1 MAYTSWRGVFGLVK
15 PTRRPGSL
23 EECVRMLPE
32 GIGIIP
38 LLLDIQSGTKEEF
51 TNAVAQYEP
60 KIAELAEQ
68 EVDVIMPDGS
78 APLMIMGYEK
88 EKALVKQ
95 WEKKYKT
102 PIFTPGQNYARAI
115 KAMGCKRLVNIAYTT
130 WDDQDLVAAYFKPQ
144 GITMVAREVF
154 PVHFQKVQ
162 QLSSKEIYAFI
173 KKCVAKH
180 GKSIDGIFIQGG
192 AWRCLDIL
200 EILEQ
205 DTGLPVI
212 HSGPTRA
219 WEVMRRLH
227 VRQPVKGYG
236 RLLADMPE
244 G

>member
-38 LLLDIQSGTKEEF
+38 LLLDIRTGTKSEF
-51 TNAVAQYEP
+51 TSAIDQYEP
-60 KIAELAEQ
+60 KIRELAEQ
-68 EVDVIMPDGS
+68 EVDLIMPDGS
-78 APLMIMGYEK
+78 APFMLLGYDAER
-88 EKALVKQ
+88 ATVKR
-95 WEKKYKT
+95 WEKKYGI
-102 PIFTPGQNYARAI
+102 PIFTPGQNYARAM

-130 WDDQDLVAAYFKPQ
+130 WDDADLVAAYFKPQ

-154 PVHFQKVQ
+154 PVPFQGVQ
-162 QLSSKEIYAFI
+162 QLSSKEVYAFI
-173 KKCVAKH
+173 KKRVLAHKDV
-180 GKSIDGIFIQGG
+180 DGIFIQGG
-192 AWRCLDIL
+192 AWRVLDIL
-200 EILEQ
+200 EPLEQ
-205 DTGLPVI
+205 DLGLPVI

-227 VRQPVKGYG
+227 VRQPLPGYG
-236 RLLADMPE
+236 RLLAEMPD